1 MKIKKLEIAGF
12 KSFAERATLHFGAG
26 ISGVVGPNGCGKSN
40 IVDAIRWC
48 MGEMSAKHLRGR
60 AMQDIIFAGS
70 DSRGP
75 MGLAEVTLTFDN
87 DGDVPPQYAAYPEI
101 AVTRRLHRDGTS
113 EYLLNK
119 VPVRLRD
126 ITDMFLGT
134 GVGTRAYSIIE
145 QGRIGFIVTAR
156 PEDRRSLIEE
166 VAGITKFKARKKTA
180 ERRMLATEQNL
191 LRVNDIVSELER
203 QLGSLRRQAKK
214 AERYKELRAE
224 QSDLE
229 LHAAAL
235 DLLGLMAFGKA
246 KDAERGRLEQH
257 MGDAARTFDG
267 EETGLEGDKLRLLE
281 EERRLQDEQQ
291 ASAAAEA
298 KLAALER
305 DLAHWRTQLTEAEQR
320 STSAAE
326 DVQEASTRLAEVQGE
341 RARLET
347 QTRELA
353 EQTSDDDFLLAQTE
367 QEVADLIAQ
376 RNALARELET
386 LRRAGIDTVH
396 VMAQQRTLAANLE
409 RQHSDLAQRLA
420 QLEREHDE
428 VHERH
433 LGAVARHLELES
445 RVAESRVQ
453 LGAWRTRLAELRA
466 ELEDIEQVR
475 AQQESELLQLRG
487 ELAERRSRLQS
498 LEQIAQKLEGYSSGV
513 RALMGVTDAQGQA
526 GASTPVVAGLRSP
539 LADIVE
545 VPTELEAAIEA
556 ALGERLQYVL
566 VDDHRA
572 GAEAISY
579 LKGHGAGR
587 GGFVPVDV
595 RLERALGAVPSASG
609 VLGAALARV
618 HVRPGLEAIAEAV
631 LGDVLL
637 VESLEAGLSLW
648 RSGSCAGWRLV
659 TLAGEVLEPAGMLS
673 GGAADGAGLLARR
686 REIRELGD
694 DVERMEAALVGAQ
707 AHFLE
712 IEQQRLQREV
722 DLQQLDKDVRA
733 LEIELAEAG
742 KDLQAA
748 SEEKRRAAERLE
760 VLAYER
766 LQREEELTAIAH
778 ERTVALAAAAQA
790 QEEQTRLD
798 EAMLALQ
805 RRQEGEQGSLA
816 ARSEALTVLK
826 VQRASRAEKL
836 ASVRATVE
844 RLTQAAADLERRTE
858 RDRRAIAEGHEQ
870 VVQLREN
877 IAAGEQDL
885 GNLATHAAT
894 RKQILG
900 EARAR
905 YEVDQQRLG
914 EREQVLRERRRSG
927 EKLQHDLLHVKME
940 LQRTELERQ
949 SLIEHVRERHD
960 LDLLRIMGD
969 YHLRPLPG
977 PEAKSRREDLERQ
990 IKAMGPINLMA
1001 IEEHA
1006 EVEGRYEFLR
1016 RQRDDLSQALDSL
1029 KRAIQRINRTS
1040 RERFKEAFEAVN
1052 EMFQQL
1058 FPRLFRGGEARLELT
1073 ESDDLLEAGVD
1084 IVVQPPGK
1092 KAQSV
1097 TLLSGGEKAL
1107 TATALVFAIFLIK
1120 PSPFCILDEVDAP
1133 LDDAN
1138 VGRFNELLREISKLS
1153 QFIVITHNKSTMTEA
1168 DRLYGI
1174 TMEEP
1179 GMSKVVA
1186 VEFEERDAR
1195 AA

>member
-12 KSFAERATLHFGAG
+12 KSFAERSSLHFGDG

-60 AMQDIIFAGS
+60 AMQDVIFAGS

-75 MGLAEVTLTFDN
+75 MGMAEVTLTFDN
-87 DGDVPPQYAAYPEI
+87 DGDVPPQYAAYPEL

-126 ITDMFLGT
+126 ITDLFLGT

-166 VAGITKFKARKKTA
+166 VAGITKFKARKKLA
-180 ERRMLATEQNL
+180 ERRMVATEQNL
-191 LRVNDIVSELER
+191 ARVNDVVSELER

-224 QSDLE
+224 QTDLE

-235 DLLGLMAFGKA
+235 ELLGLIAFEKTRRL
-246 KDAERGRLEQH
+246 DLERLQRDI
-257 MGDAARTFDG
+257 GDAARNVDG
-267 EETGLEGDKLRLLE
+267 EETNLEGDKLRLVE
-281 EERRLQDEQQ
+281 EERRLQDEQS

-305 DLAHWRTQLTEAEQR
+305 DLAHWRTQLVEAEQR
-320 STSAAE
+320 STQAAE
-326 DVQEASTRLAEVQGE
+326 DVEDAGRRMSEVVLERERLDAQV
-341 RARLET
+341 
-347 QTRELA
+347 RELA
-353 EQTSDDDFLLAQTE
+353 EQAADDDFMLGQTE
-367 QEVADLIAQ
+367 QEVEDLLAR
-376 RNALARELET
+376 RNVLERELEDA
-386 LRRAGIDTVH
+386 RRAGIDTVH
-396 VMAQQRTLAANLE
+396 VVAQQRTLAANLE
-409 RQHSDLAQRLA
+409 RQHNDLVQRRA

-428 VHERH
+428 VREAHAEALVRY
-433 LGAVARHLELES
+433 AELET
-445 RVAESRVQ
+445 RLGQARTQ
-453 LGAWRTRLAELRA
+453 LGAWRARLDELRQA
-466 ELEDIEQVR
+466 LAGVEQERAALEAD
-475 AQQESELLQLRG
+475 LLRLRG

-498 LEQIAQKLEGYSSGV
+498 LEQIAQKLEGYSDGV
-513 RALMGVTDAQGQA
+513 RTLMGVTGEE
-526 GASTPVVAGLRSP
+526 GVASAAPVVEGLQSL
-539 LADIVE
+539 LAEIVD

-556 ALGERLQYVL
+556 ALGERLQYLL
-566 VDDHRA
+566 VDDHRV
-572 GAEAISY
+572 GAEAIEY
-579 LKGHGAGR
+579 LKAHGAGR
-587 GGFVPVDV
+587 GGFVPMTLRQTRAAAATPTGPGVVGTALDRV
-595 RLERALGAVPSASG
+595 RVRA
-609 VLGAALARV
+609 
-618 HVRPGLEAIAEAV
+618 GLESVGEGLLGNV
-631 LGDVLL
+631 LI
-637 VESLEAGLSLW
+637 VESLDAALDLW
-648 RSGSCAGWRLV
+648 RAGTCAHWRLV
-659 TLAGEVLEPAGMLS
+659 TLAGEVLEPAGLLS

-694 DVERMEAALVGAQ
+694 EVVRIEDRLEVAQ
-707 AHFLE
+707 ASFLD
-712 IEQQRLQREV
+712 IEQRRLQYEV
-722 DLQQLDKDVRA
+722 DIQQLDKDLRA
-733 LEIELAEAG
+733 LEIELAEGG

-748 SEEKRRAAERLE
+748 SEAKRRGAERLE
-760 VLAYER
+760 VLTYER
-766 LQREEELTAIAH
+766 AQRDEELVAIEH
-778 ERTVALAAAAQA
+778 ERTVALRAAGEAQD
-790 QEEQTRLD
+790 QQTRLD
-798 EAMLALQ
+798 ETVRMLQQ
-805 RRQEGEQGSLA
+805 RQQAEQGTLA

-836 ASVRATVE
+836 ASMRATVE
-844 RLTQAAADLERRTE
+844 RLAQAGDDLGRRAE
-858 RDRRAIAEGHEQ
+858 RDRRQIAEGREQ
-870 VVQLREN
+870 VLLLHES
-877 IAAGEQDL
+877 IAAGERDL
-885 GNLATHAAT
+885 GSRAAEAAQH
-894 RKQILG
+894 KQSLST
-900 EARAR
+900 ARAQ
-905 YEVDQQRLG
+905 YEADQQQLA
-914 EREQVLRERRRSG
+914 ERELVLRERRRGG
-927 EKLQHDLLHVKME
+927 EKMQQDLLHVKME

-949 SLIEHVRERHD
+949 RLLEHVTERHD
-960 LDLLRIMGD
+960 VALLKVMGD
-969 YHLRPLPG
+969 YHMRPLPG
-977 PEAKSRREDLERQ
+977 PEAKARREELERQ

-1029 KRAIQRINRTS
+1029 KRAIHRINRTS
-1040 RERFKEAFEAVN
+1040 RERFREAFDAVN

-1092 KAQSV
+1092 KLQNV

-1186 VEFEERDAR
+1186 VEFEGRDVQ